1 LTKKKSPHFVGQ
13 LQHFQY
19 ARQVDPNNPFAS
31 QSRSIA
37 SALAHIDGLFQ
48 SRSLAAKE
56 LCIVCRQYDWKVL
69 EDGAGGME
77 VVEVQQYGE
86 KPALRSSSLPSGSL
100 FDLMNRPNCPICM
113 LIIHLLSPFSI
124 KSLLAWAM
132 DQSLEALVHYQYS
145 MDYQSGDSIAIRIK
159 QRSDYVWRNVGFL
172 EPTPKKME
180 AGSEQSIIWNSCRLS
195 RHPVLNSSWAQEA
208 SLDYSLIR
216 SWLKHCN
223 VSHERCAR
231 KHTSTDIHTR
241 IRLVDVV
248 DHKIVH
254 GTLADRYIAL
264 SYVWGS
270 TERLRST
277 TANIAA
283 LEKKGELLNRYS
295 SIPRTIQDA
304 MTVVARLGERFL
316 WVDSL
321 CIVQDDRSEK
331 HGQIAKMDLI
341 YSAAYVTI
349 VQHSGSDSSAGL
361 PGIRPGSRSL
371 IATKA
376 HVEDFVMMACAN
388 HSVPGVLRSSI
399 HSTRGWTLQEVLLSS
414 RCLHFFDKHLTFVCA
429 EEYAQDWIS
438 RQQDEKSGEIIR
450 KRVLSPHLLWQ
461 MNPLS
466 LAGAELPNLN
476 PKIVEWLR
484 HFETYARVLTDYTSR
499 HLSYDSDILHAF
511 HGLGVALGRLT
522 GSARLHFGLPSSS
535 FDFALLWVNFGEG
548 GRRNDNRMPSWT
560 WAAWAGPSTYN
571 ICRVT
576 GDPSTPVVLNSF
588 VKAFYMVENG
598 TSVEVE
604 RRTTTSRNQEIAVK
618 ATPYFKERQ
627 RTLEPP
633 FDLEHTRNWPEGCL
647 HFWAEEA
654 SMDQFNIQIS
664 VDQIAFLN
672 LQNPPTCCGIL
683 ALPLALQAAVVSK
696 DEDLSDYS
704 LVLMSETSEPLQSST
719 FRKQPG
725 LRKDPTRDEWHFPIE
740 YSDGRRIRHVWY
752 FNLLLVKKNGFFVE
766 RVAFGQI
773 HMLSWLRA
781 ARRRRYIRII

>member
-1 LTKKKSPHFVGQ
+1 
-13 LQHFQY
+13 
-19 ARQVDPNNPFAS
+19 
-31 QSRSIA
+31 
-37 SALAHIDGLFQ
+37 
-48 SRSLAAKE
+48 
-56 LCIVCRQYDWKVL
+56 
-69 EDGAGGME
+69 
-77 VVEVQQYGE
+77 
-86 KPALRSSSLPSGSL
+86 
-100 FDLMNRPNCPICM
+100 
-113 LIIHLLSPFSI
+113 
-124 KSLLAWAM
+124 M
-132 DQSLEALVHYQYS
+132 DQSLEVLLHYQYS

-172 EPTPKKME
+172 EPMTKKMKE
-180 AGSEQSIIWNSCRLS
+180 GTESSIIWNSCRLS
-195 RHPVLNSSWAQEA
+195 RSPALNSSWAQES

-223 VSHERCAR
+223 DSHERCAR
-231 KHTSTDIHTR
+231 KHTNADIHTR

-283 LEKKGELLNRYS
+283 LEQKGELLNRYS

-304 MTVVARLGERFL
+304 MTAVAMLGERFL

-321 CIVQDDRSEK
+321 CIVQDDRNEK

-399 HSTRGWTLQEVLLSS
+399 HATRGWTLQEVLLST

-438 RQQDEKSGEIIR
+438 RHQDEKSGEMIR

-466 LAGAELPNLN
+466 LAGADLPNLN
-476 PKIVEWLR
+476 PRIVEWLR

-499 HLSYDSDILHAF
+499 HLSFDSDILHAF
-511 HGLGVALGRLT
+511 HGLGTALGRLT
-522 GSARLHFGLPSSS
+522 RSARLHFGLPSAS
-535 FDFALLWVNFGEG
+535 FDFALLWINFGAG
-548 GRRNDNRMPSWT
+548 RRRNDSARNRMPSWT
-560 WAAWAGPSTYN
+560 WAAWAGASTYN
-571 ICRVT
+571 ICRVS
-576 GDPSTPVVLNSF
+576 GDPSAPVVLNSF
-588 VKAFYMVENG
+588 VKAFFMVEG
-598 TSVEVE
+598 GRSVEVE
-604 RRTTTSRNQEIAVK
+604 RRAAPPQAQGHDVVVK
-618 ATPYFKERQ
+618 ATPYFRARQ
-627 RTLEPP
+627 QAVEPP
-633 FDLEHTRNWPEGCL
+633 FDLERTRGWPEGCL

-654 SMDQFNIQIS
+654 GMDQFNIEIS
-664 VDQIAFLN
+664 VDETASLH
-672 LQNPPTCCGIL
+672 LVNPPAFCGML
-683 ALPLALQAAVVSK
+683 ALPPNLQSAIASK

-704 LVLMSETSEPLQSST
+704 LVLMSETSEALPSWT

-752 FNLLLVKKNGFFVE
+752 FNLLLVRKAGAFVE
-766 RVAFGQI
+766 RVAFAQI
-773 HMLSWLRA
+773 HLLSWLRA
-781 ARRRRYIRII
+781 TRRRKYIRII